1 MSAAIFTERELL
13 ESLIDTDQH
22 DLLAI
27 DTGQDALALDT
38 GQDVSDEL
46 LLSQLVVRKHEIH
59 RKDELADGES
69 ELVTSTLKYFH
80 IDVALVDLEGAAVP
94 FADGARVHATLVY
107 EDGGVV
113 EEVSAS
119 LEPPLLGG
127 DAQLEGGCASFRLR
141 VTVLTSLCQCR
152 KFRVHIALESRP
164 EIFVLTREFKTIT
177 KLRRGS
183 RGGAN
188 KEAAKEAAKEE
199 STEVSGRTS
208 PQSPLPTVPNTSVKR
223 ALSASAPPAPGA
235 KQGAKEVA
243 ESACAAV
250 DKSKTTTTP
259 ATVAGTRSLTSL
271 WDEVRAN
278 SQTLIQLQKQ
288 QQDLFAE
295 LRRLAGKS
303 GDATAST
310 LKPSLAAQAAIRT

>member
-1 MSAAIFTERELL
+1 MSAPIFTERELL
-13 ESLIDTDQH
+13 ASIIDTDQH
-22 DLLAI
+22 ELLAI

-59 RKDELADGES
+59 RKDDLADGES
-69 ELVTSTLKYFH
+69 ELVTSTLKHFH
-80 IDVALVDLEGAAVP
+80 IDVALVDLEGATVP
-94 FADGARVHATLVY
+94 HADGARVHATLVY
-107 EDGGVV
+107 EDGDVV

-127 DAQLEGGCASFRLR
+127 DAQLEAGCATLRLR
-141 VTVLTSLCQCR
+141 TTVLTSLCQCR
-152 KFRVHIALESRP
+152 KFRVHIALESHP
-164 EIFVLTREFKTIT
+164 EIFVLTQAFKTIT

-188 KEAAKEAAKEE
+188 KEAAKEAATEGLKEAG
-199 STEVSGRTS
+199 GRSS
-208 PQSPLPTVPNTSVKR
+208 PQSPLSAVPNTSVKR

-235 KQGAKEVA
+235 KQGTK

-250 DKSKTTTTP
+250 DETKTTTTP

-303 GDATAST
+303 GDAAAST
-310 LKPSLAAQAAIRT
+310 LKPSLAAQTAIST